1 MTKNLVIVE
10 SPAKA
15 KTIEGYLGKDFTVK
29 SSFGHVRDL
38 PKDGIAVDVQNG
50 FRPAYEVSPDKRQ
63 LISELKKLAKDA
75 DEVWLATDD
84 DREGEAISWH
94 LKEALGLR
102 DNTKRIVFREIT
114 KNAILN
120 AIKVPRTIDLD
131 LVNAQQARRVLDRLV
146 GYELSPVLWRKIKG
160 GSTGLSAGR
169 VQSVALRLVVDRE
182 REIDKHQ
189 SRSSFKVTAQFVVD
203 GGKILNAELPK
214 NFATA
219 DEARAFLNAN
229 IAAGYTIKN
238 LEVKPAKKS
247 PSAPFTTSTLQ
258 QEASRKL
265 GFAVDRTMRLAQGLY
280 EAGKI
285 SYMRTDSTSLSQ
297 EAVDK
302 AVAEITTEFGEKY
315 IQTRQ
320 YKTKNESAQ
329 EAHEAIRPTN
339 FNDRNAGADK
349 DQKRLYELI
358 WKRAIASQMADAQL
372 ERTTVTISIRF
383 TAAGLK
389 SGAEKTAPSNDDLFW
404 DGAAAAP
411 ERSPATDLPKLPN
424 ELIAQG
430 EVVKFDGFLRVY
442 FESKDDEE
450 DEDAKG
456 MLPPLRIGQELAFGQ
471 MKATEKFTRP
481 QPRYAEAS
489 LVKKLE
495 EMGIGRPST
504 YAPTISTIVNR
515 GYVVKEDRQGQERK
529 FTEFTLVQLG
539 PVTETVGKETYG
551 SEKAKL
557 FPTNTGIVVNDFLVE
572 YFPDIVDFKFTATV
586 EKEFDE
592 IADGK
597 LNWQTML
604 EGFYGDFHKNV
615 VDIQGSSVVG
625 FKTGARELGI
635 DPRSGK
641 KMSARLG
648 KYGAFVQIGEST
660 DEEKPQYANLRKDQ
674 LIETI
679 TLQEALELFSLPREV
694 GFFEDKGMMIGIG
707 KFGPYVKHDD
717 KYVSLGREDDP
728 YTIDEARAVELI
740 QQKRA
745 EAVSEAIGEFE
756 GKLIS
761 TGKGRFGPYVKIE
774 DKYVSIPRADQGMPI
789 TLDRAIELIQAKR
802 LAEANK
808 YIKEFPE
815 NPAVKVVNGQYGPY
829 LAVGKRNVKIPKDVD
844 PASLTLDDCL
854 KLAGDD
860 PADAKK
866 APAKK
871 TAAKSATA
879 VKAPAK
885 KMVKTETATKAPV
898 KKPVRA
904 GVVAAKPA
912 PKKVVAKKK

>member
-1 MTKNLVIVE
+1 MSKNLVIVE

-38 PKDGIAVDVQNG
+38 PKDGLAVDVANG
-50 FRPAYEVSPDKRQ
+50 FRPSYEISPDKKK
-63 LISELKKLAKDA
+63 LVSELKSLAKSA

-114 KNAILN
+114 KNAIQN
-120 AIKVPRTIDLD
+120 AILSPRTIDVD

-169 VQSVALRLVVDRE
+169 VQSVALRLVVERE
-182 REIDKHQ
+182 REIDKH
-189 SRSSFKVTAQFVVD
+189 SAKSSFKVTAQFIVD
-203 GGKILNAELPK
+203 GNKVLNAELPK
-214 NFATA
+214 NFPTSG
-219 DEARAFLNAN
+219 EARKFLEAC
-229 IAAGYTIKN
+229 IGATFTIKN

-247 PSAPFTTSTLQ
+247 PAPPFTTSTLQ
-258 QEASRKL
+258 QESSRKL
-265 GFAVDRTMRLAQGLY
+265 GYSVDRTMRIAQNLY

-285 SYMRTDSTSLSQ
+285 SYMRTDSTNLSQ
-297 EAVDK
+297 EAIDK
-302 AVAEITTEFGEKY
+302 AKAEIETEFGPKY
-315 IQTRQ
+315 VQTRQ
-320 YKTKNESAQ
+320 FKTKNESAQ

-339 FNDRNAGADK
+339 FNDRNAGGDR

-372 ERTTVTISIRF
+372 ERTIVTISIRF
-383 TAAGLK
+383 ANGA
-389 SGAEKTAPSNDDLFW
+389 SGATVQQDLGFDVFGEDFDPAKKTAFNPQT
-404 DGAAAAP
+404 
-411 ERSPATDLPKLPN
+411 PATNTTFPN
-424 ELIAQG
+424 ELVAQG
-430 EVVKFDGFLRVY
+430 EVIKFDGFLRVY
-442 FESKDDEE
+442 LESKDDED
-450 DEDAKG
+450 DEDSKG
-456 MLPPLRIGQELAFGQ
+456 MLPPLNIGQILNLGQ

-504 YAPTISTIVNR
+504 YAPTISTIINR
-515 GYVVKEDRQGQERK
+515 GYVIKQDKPGQERK
-529 FTEFTLVQLG
+529 YIEYTLQNNNIN
-539 PVTETVGKETYG
+539 ETSGKETFG

-572 YFPDIVDFKFTATV
+572 YFPDIVDYKFTATV
-586 EKEFDE
+586 EKDFDE

-597 LNWQTML
+597 MNWQTML
-604 EGFYGDFHKNV
+604 EGFYGDFHKNIE
-615 VDIQGSSVVG
+615 DIQGSSIVS
-625 FKTGARELGI
+625 FKTGARELGL
-635 DPRSGK
+635 DPRTGK
-641 KMSARLG
+641 KVSARLG
-648 KYGAFVQIGEST
+648 KYGAYAQIGEST
-660 DEEKPQYANLRKDQ
+660 DDEKPQYANLRDGQ

-679 TLQEALELFSLPREV
+679 TLQDALDLFSLPREV
-694 GFFEDKGMMIGIG
+694 GFFEDKAMTIGIG

-717 KYVSLGREDDP
+717 KYVSLTKEDDP
-728 YTIDEARAVELI
+728 YSIDADRAIQLI

-745 EAVSEAIGEFE
+745 GSVSESIGEYE
-756 GKLIS
+756 GKLVT
-761 TGKGRFGPYVKIE
+761 TGKGRFGPYVKYE
-774 DKYVSIPRADQGMPI
+774 DKYISIPRNESLAGLS
-789 TLDRAIELIQAKR
+789 LDRAIELILAKR
-802 LAEANK
+802 QAEANK

-844 PASLTLDDCL
+844 PATLTLEDCL

-860 PADAKK
+860 PAPAKKAATSKTAASSAK
-866 APAKK
+866 APAKAK
-871 TAAKSATA
+871 AAVTKKPAAK
-879 VKAPAK
+879 K
-885 KMVKTETATKAPV
+885 
-898 KKPVRA
+898 
-904 GVVAAKPA
+904 VAAK
-912 PKKVVAKKK
+912 K

>member
-1 MTKNLVIVE
+1 MSKNLVIVE

-38 PKDGIAVDVQNG
+38 PKDGLAVDVTNG
-50 FRPAYEVSPDKRQ
+50 FRPSYEISPDKKK
-63 LISELKKLAKDA
+63 LVSELKSLAKLAE
-75 DEVWLATDD
+75 EVWLATDD

-114 KNAILN
+114 KNAIQN
-120 AIKVPRTIDLD
+120 AIKSPRTIDVD

-160 GSTGLSAGR
+160 GSAGLSAGR
-169 VQSVALRLVVDRE
+169 VQSVALRLVVERE
-182 REIDKHQ
+182 REIDKH
-189 SRSSFKVTAQFVVD
+189 SAKSSFKVTAQFIVD
-203 GGKILNAELPK
+203 GNKVLNAELPK
-214 NFATA
+214 NFATSG
-219 DEARAFLNAN
+219 EARKFLEAC
-229 IAAGYTIKN
+229 IGATFTIKN
-238 LEVKPAKKS
+238 LETRPAKKS
-247 PSAPFTTSTLQ
+247 PAPPFTTSTLQ

-265 GFAVDRTMRLAQGLY
+265 SYSVDRTMRLAQNLY

-285 SYMRTDSTSLSQ
+285 SYMRTDSTNLSE
-297 EAVDK
+297 EAIGK
-302 AVAEITTEFGEKY
+302 AKAEIETEFGPKY
-315 IQTRQ
+315 VQTRQ
-320 YKTKNESAQ
+320 FKTKNESAQ

-339 FNDRNAGADK
+339 FNDRNAGADR

-372 ERTTVTISIRF
+372 ERTTVTIGIRF
-383 TAAGLK
+383 TNNPQQEELNIDVFGDDY
-389 SGAEKTAPSNDDLFW
+389 APSKQPELAQTPSPPT
-404 DGAAAAP
+404 AAF
-411 ERSPATDLPKLPN
+411 PN

-430 EVVKFDGFLRVY
+430 EVIKFDGFLRVY
-442 FESKDDEE
+442 LESKDDED

-456 MLPPLRIGQELAFGQ
+456 MLPPLRVGQDLNLGQ

-515 GYVVKEDRQGQERK
+515 GYVIKQDKPGQERK
-529 FTEFTLVQLG
+529 FIEYTLQRNQIS
-539 PVTETVGKETYG
+539 ETSGKETFG

-572 YFPDIVDFKFTATV
+572 YFPDIVDYKFTATV
-586 EKEFDE
+586 EKDFDE
-592 IADGK
+592 IADGRM
-597 LNWQTML
+597 NWQKML
-604 EGFYGDFHKNV
+604 EGFYGDFHKNIE
-615 VDIQGSSVVG
+615 DIQGSSVVS

-635 DPRSGK
+635 DPRTGK
-641 KMSARLG
+641 KVSARLG
-648 KYGAFVQIGEST
+648 KYGAYAQIGEST
-660 DEEKPQYANLRKDQ
+660 DDEKPQYANLRDGQ

-679 TLQEALELFSLPREV
+679 SLQDALDLFSLPREV
-694 GFFEDKGMMIGIG
+694 GFYEDKAMTIGIG

-717 KYVSLGREDDP
+717 KYVSLTREDDP
-728 YTIDEARAVELI
+728 YSIDADRAIQLI

-745 EAVSEAIGEFE
+745 ESVSESLGEYE
-756 GKLIS
+756 GKLVT
-761 TGKGRFGPYVKIE
+761 TGKGRFGPYVKFE
-774 DKYVSIPRADQGMPI
+774 DKYISIPRNESLAEL
-789 TLDRAIELIQAKR
+789 TLNRAIELIEAKR
-802 LAEANK
+802 QAEANK

-854 KLAGDD
+854 KLAGDE
-860 PADAKK
+860 P

-871 TAAKSATA
+871 TASAAPAKATA
-879 VKAPAK
+879 TTAKAKAPAK
-885 KMVKTETATKAPV
+885 AKAAPA
-898 KKPVRA
+898 KKP
-904 GVVAAKPA
+904 AAKKA
-912 PKKVVAKKK
+912 TAKK

>member
-1 MTKNLVIVE
+1 MSKNLVIVE

-38 PKDGIAVDVQNG
+38 PKDGLAVDVSNG
-50 FRPAYEVSPDKRQ
+50 FRPSYEVSPDKKK
-63 LISELKKLAKDA
+63 LVSELKALAKGA

-114 KNAILN
+114 KAAILN
-120 AIKVPRTIDLD
+120 AIKSPRTIDVD

-160 GSTGLSAGR
+160 GQSLSAGR
-169 VQSVALRLVVDRE
+169 VQSVALRLVVERE
-182 REIDKHQ
+182 REIDSHQ
-189 SRSSFKVTAQFVVD
+189 SKSSFKVAAQFIVD
-203 GGKILNAELPK
+203 GNKVLNAELPK

-219 DEARAFLNAN
+219 GEARAFLEQCKGA
-229 IAAGYTIKN
+229 IYTIKS
-238 LEVKPAKKS
+238 LETKPAKKT
-247 PSAPFTTSTLQ
+247 PAPPFTTSTLQ

-265 GFAVDRTMRLAQGLY
+265 GYSVDRTMRIAQGLY

-285 SYMRTDSTSLSQ
+285 SYMRTDSLNLSQ

-302 AVAEITTEFGEKY
+302 AVAEISTEFGDKY
-315 IQTRQ
+315 IQTRHF
-320 YKTKNESAQ
+320 KNKNESAQ

-339 FNDRNAGADK
+339 FNDRNAGGDR

-372 ERTTVTISIRF
+372 ERTTVTISIKFKNGNTATVQADASVDDSPF
-383 TAAGLK
+383 TETVAKGQPTK
-389 SGAEKTAPSNDDLFW
+389 FPT
-404 DGAAAAP
+404 
-411 ERSPATDLPKLPN
+411 

-442 FESKDDEE
+442 FESKDDED

-456 MLPPLRIGQELAFGQ
+456 MLPPLTIGQDLNLGL

-504 YAPTISTIVNR
+504 YAPTISTIINR
-515 GYVVKEDRQGQERK
+515 GYVVKQDKPGTERK
-529 FTEFTLVQLG
+529 FVEYTLQRDQIS
-539 PVTETVGKETYG
+539 ETSGKENFG

-586 EKEFDE
+586 EKDFDE

-597 LNWQTML
+597 MNWQTML
-604 EGFYGDFHKNV
+604 EGFYGDFHKNIEDV
-615 VDIQGSSVVG
+615 QGSSGVS
-625 FKTGARELGI
+625 FKTGARELGL

-641 KMSARLG
+641 KVSARLG
-648 KYGAFVQIGEST
+648 KYGAYAQIGEAT
-660 DEEKPQYANLRKDQ
+660 DDEKPQYANLRDGM

-679 TLQEALELFSLPREV
+679 SLEDALNLFSLPREV
-694 GFFEDKGMMIGIG
+694 GFFEDQAMTIGIG
-707 KFGPYVKHDD
+707 KFGPYVKHDN
-717 KYVSLGREDDP
+717 KYVSLTKEDDP
-728 YTIDEARAVELI
+728 YTIPAERAIELI

-745 EAVSEAIGEFE
+745 ESVSEALGEYE
-756 GKLIS
+756 GTLVA
-761 TGKGRFGPYVKIE
+761 TGKGRFGPYVKHN
-774 DKYVSIPRADQGMPI
+774 DKYISIPRNESLA
-789 TLDRAIELIQAKR
+789 TLSLDRAIELIQQKR
-802 LAEANK
+802 QAEANK

-829 LAVGKRNVKIPKDVD
+829 LAVGKRNVKIPKDTD
-844 PASLTLDDCL
+844 PATLTLEQCL
-854 KLAGDD
+854 ELAGGEPT
-860 PADAKK
+860 PANGSAKAGAKKAAPAKAAAVKTKATAK

-871 TAAKSATA
+871 PAA
-879 VKAPAK
+879 
-885 KMVKTETATKAPV
+885 
-898 KKPVRA
+898 
-904 GVVAAKPA
+904 
-912 PKKVVAKKK
+912 KKVVAKK